1 MTVTTVAPWRLFH
14 TVVGSVDDLSPSLRR
29 IRFVGPELEHFADPG
44 LDQRIKLLVGPWPEG
59 LEAQAEDWYAAW
71 VGLPDEVRPAMR
83 TYTTRRVTH
92 TEAGWAVDVDMVL
105 HADAGP
111 AGDWAAR
118 AESGDAVVLVGPDNR
133 FEGDPG
139 GRAFAPPAEAGEVLL
154 VGDETALPAVA
165 RILEDLAA
173 ADSSTLRVTALVEVP
188 VAADCLDLVAPPG
201 AQVVWL
207 VRAGRPHGVAL
218 ERAVR
223 SWTMVAA
230 GAAQVEAPPVSD
242 EAEELLWEVPEAGDA
257 DAADQGV
264 ASTPLRGA
272 YVWVAAEQGV
282 VRGIRRHLLGEVG
295 LDRGQVALMGYWRLG
310 RAQA

>member
-1 MTVTTVAPWRLFH
+1 MSVTTTVAPWRLFH
-14 TVVGSVDDLSPSLRR
+14 TVVGSVEDLSPSLRR
-29 IRFVGPELEHFADPG
+29 VRLVGPELEHFADPG
-44 LDQRIKLLVGPWPEG
+44 LDQRIKLLVGPWPERD
-59 LEAQAEDWYAAW
+59 EAPTEDWYAAW
-71 VGLPDEVRPAMR
+71 SGLPDESRPTMR

-92 TEAGWAVDVDMVL
+92 TGSGSCADVDMVL

-111 AGDWAAR
+111 AGDWASR
-118 AESGDAVVLVGPDNR
+118 VSLGDPVVLVGPDSR

-139 GRAFAPPAEAGEVLL
+139 GRAFAPPSGAGEVLL

-173 ADSSTLRVTALVEVP
+173 AGAPDLRVTALLEVP
-188 VAADCLDLVAPPG
+188 VAEDRLDLVTPDG

-207 VRAGRPHGVAL
+207 VRAGRPHGVPL

-223 SWTMVAA
+223 SWPMVAV
-230 GAAQVEAPPVSD
+230 GSAAVERAEPVAD
-242 EAEELLWEVPEAGDA
+242 DDLLWEVPEADE
-257 DAADQGV
+257 V
-264 ASTPLRGA
+264 TASTLLRGA

-295 LDRGQVALMGYWRLG
+295 LDRGQVALMGYWRRR
-310 RAQA
+310 RAQG